1 MKLNYS
7 LLSSDDEPSGPANQ
21 AIEVFVIG
29 PRCWELLEGLAGYF
43 WKLSEVIKH
52 GSVLNLEENDDFGMC
67 ANDGRW
73 RTQAQPRVCC
83 RFPRLCVGGA
93 SV

>member
-7 LLSSDDEPSGPANQ
+7 LLSSDDEPNGPANQ

-29 PRCWELLEGLAGYF
+29 PCGWELLERLAGYF

-52 GSVLNLEENDDFGMC
+52 GSVLDL
-67 ANDGRW
+67 
-73 RTQAQPRVCC
+73 
-83 RFPRLCVGGA
+83 
-93 SV
+93 